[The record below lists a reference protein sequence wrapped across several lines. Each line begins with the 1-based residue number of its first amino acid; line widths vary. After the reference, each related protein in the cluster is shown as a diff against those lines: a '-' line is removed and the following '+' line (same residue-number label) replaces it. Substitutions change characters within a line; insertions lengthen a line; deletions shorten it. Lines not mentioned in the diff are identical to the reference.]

1 MPDPISPDRLA
12 EIRDRAQAA
21 TPGPW
26 RTHDTYVHDGG
37 YCMTVLSGDGNSTEP
52 RAWLPTFSNATG
64 SPMARNVEA
73 DAEFMAAA
81 RQDVPELLAEV
92 DRLTAEL
99 AKAQA
104 ATFPP
109 NEDGQRFE
117 PGKRYITDNECFV
130 FHCEQ
135 VVAGIALGIEVRTD
149 GRPGFTSQRVYH
161 SVMPEG
167 CWREMDAADP
177 TCAVAERAEE
187 VVKAFD
193 AGPRLAVNEF
203 VDSLKRALEM
213 Q

>member
-1 MPDPISPDRLA
+1 MPDPIRPERLA
-12 EIRDRAQAA
+12 RAIHQLREDVLNA
-21 TPGPW
+21 
-26 RTHDTYVHDGG
+26 RECEDDTIEV
-37 YCMTVLSGDGNSTEP
+37 P
-52 RAWLPTFSNATG
+52 
-64 SPMARNVEA
+64 A
-73 DAEFMAAA
+73 DAVET
-81 RQDVPELLAEV
+81 LLAV
-92 DRLTAEL
+92 FDRLTAEL

-167 CWREMDAADP
+167 CWREMDAAEPTAAGDP
-177 TCAVAERAEE
+177 A
-187 VVKAFD
+187 
-193 AGPRLAVNEF
+193 
-203 VDSLKRALEM
+203 
-213 Q
+213 